1 MTSKC
6 FHAPGSDSSSVAS
19 CVPLDEDIFTNW
31 FCHGLITISLIV
43 VGACSDVLKILSL
56 VIRLLLQQCP
66 SRESSH
72 GRTCE
77 SLFKI
82 ISSSDGD
89 VAATV
94 VRASG
99 TTFSTVI
106 AGECGTRCC
115 PTSPDSEMF

>member
-6 FHAPGSDSSSVAS
+6 FHAPGSENSSVAS
-19 CVPLDEDIFTNW
+19 CVSLDEDTFTNW
-31 FCHGLITISLIV
+31 FCHGLITESLIV
-43 VGACSDVLKILSL
+43 VGAVSDVLKILNL
-56 VIRLLLQQCP
+56 VIRLLIQQCP

-72 GRTCE
+72 GRTRE
-77 SLFKI
+77 SPFEM
-82 ISSSDGD
+82 ISSSDGG
-89 VAATV
+89 VVATV

-115 PTSPDSEMF
+115 PTSPDREMS